1 MPDFIDN
8 IVDNAVDVN
17 EVVMQGLKASPV
29 EEESNL
35 YCENEVC
42 GEEIPEARR
51 KLKGVKFCIECQ
63 TFFENHPHIKYN
75 SAGRVIKQEI
85 VD

>member
-8 IVDNAVDVN
+8 IVDNTVDVN
-17 EVVMQGLKASPV
+17 EVVMQGLMASQSDV
-29 EEESNL
+29 ESNL
-35 YCENEVC
+35 YCENDIC

-51 KLKGVKFCIECQ
+51 KLKGVKFCIDCQ
-63 TFFENHPHIKYN
+63 TMLEKHPNLKY
-75 SAGRVIKQEI
+75 SSTGRVIKQAI